1 MNKFY
6 EDAGLRIRRFREKR
20 SYSREELAGYAEI
33 SPKFLY
39 EIETGRRGFSA
50 DTLFRISKAL
60 SVSSECILEDGNEKN
75 DRMEIE
81 EILTLFDHYQLMQV
95 RQILNLIYQL

>member
-6 EDAGLRIRRFREKR
+6 EEAGLRIRRIREKR
-20 SYSREELAGYAEI
+20 NYSREELAGYAEI

-50 DTLFRISKAL
+50 DTLFRISRAL
-60 SVSSECILEDGNEKN
+60 SVSSEIILEDKGQENA
-75 DRMEIE
+75 RMEIE
-81 EILTLFDHYQLMQV
+81 EILALFDKYQLMQV
-95 RQILNLIYQL
+95 KQILNLIYQL

>member
-6 EDAGLRIRRFREKR
+6 ENAGLRIREFREKR
-20 SYSREELAGYAEI
+20 NYSREELAEYAEI

-50 DTLFRISKAL
+50 DTLFRLSKAL
-60 SVSSECILEDGNEKN
+60 SVSIENILEDDSSKN
-75 DRMEIE
+75 VDKEVE
-81 EILTLFDHYQLMQV
+81 EILGLFDHYQLGQLKK
-95 RQILNLIYQL
+95 ILNLLSEF

>member
-20 SYSREELAGYAEI
+20 RYSREELAGYAEI